1 MRRCLDRSQAIA
13 VIMWSHRLAG
23 DPSLSILDIKKFPV
37 TLANAYQ
44 RYLDDPN
51 HAWTGSTQQTYE
63 TTRALVVTALGAD
76 KPVSEL
82 SRFDACELVEM
93 LRFLPRNSV
102 KLFPRFTLREAA
114 ELARAD
120 GGIKR
125 ISTANANAY
134 LGNFSTFLNWATGG
148 EIMHRNP
155 ARGLRLPDEKA
166 RRDKRHLFSPKQ
178 LKMIFNAALYTGC
191 ADKDRGWDAPGPE
204 RPKNARYWVPL
215 IALHTGVRLNDIR
228 QLDVTDVC
236 LVDGVTC
243 IYISRSSIFGSTDKV
258 WRLL

>member
-13 VIMWSHRLAG
+13 VILWSHRLAG

-102 KLFPRFTLREAA
+102 KLPNL
-114 ELARAD
+114 LARTAASSGSAPRMPMPTLGTSAPSSIGQLVGRSYTAIPH
-120 GGIKR
+120 GGFASPTKKLAGTR
-125 ISTANANAY
+125 DT
-134 LGNFSTFLNWATGG
+134 FS
-148 EIMHRNP
+148 R
-155 ARGLRLPDEKA
+155 
-166 RRDKRHLFSPKQ
+166 
-178 LKMIFNAALYTGC
+178 
-191 ADKDRGWDAPGPE
+191 
-204 RPKNARYWVPL
+204 
-215 IALHTGVRLNDIR
+215 
-228 QLDVTDVC
+228 
-236 LVDGVTC
+236 
-243 IYISRSSIFGSTDKV
+243 RSS
-258 WRLL
+258 